1 MQIKNIKASFIFSE
15 DLIEGKRT
23 KEMFT
28 SKQKDVVLTIYKHT
42 PNLLNITGIKSFGH
56 LVLTKEEMEKKFNKS
71 ISEMRID
78 NIFLSKKN
86 HMNIDLNR
94 IFDYLKGHEK
104 FYASYVHELFPGMHL
119 KPKDKTFPTI
129 GLFRTGSFTM
139 MGSKNVDAI
148 CESEMFVNSLIERF
162 EK

>member
-15 DLIEGKRT
+15 DLIEGKQTR
-23 KEMFT
+23 EMFT

-42 PNLLNITGIKSFGH
+42 PKLLNITGIKSFEH
-56 LVLTKEEMEKKFNKS
+56 LTLIKEEMEMKFNNS
-71 ISEMRID
+71 ISETRID
-78 NIFLSKKN
+78 NIFLSKKK

-94 IFDYLKGHEK
+94 IFEHLKGHDK
-104 FYASYVHELFPGMHL
+104 FDVTYVPELFPGMHL

-129 GLFRTGSFTM
+129 ALFRTGSVTM
-139 MGSKNVDAI
+139 MGSKSVDAI
-148 CESEMFVNSLIERF
+148 CESEMFLNSLIKRF